1 MVHVKGPGMVVTE
14 VALESRYLLGNYIDT
29 FAPGHYARVLEAEER
44 AANRLVA
51 FKVMRPEH
59 FGSDGGPRWEARA
72 FVNEADLLV
81 RLTDSPAAV
90 RLYDCGYISS
100 GAERP
105 DGGEILSL
113 GTNISAYR
121 EQLYPCI
128 AKGWRPYLALE
139 LMPRHHNL
147 FYVMKPSGTNGRRR
161 LPTEEG
167 IDLALQFGAFLQEAH
182 RQRIVYLDH
191 KLEHVY
197 WDGAT
202 LRIIDFNSSR
212 LLETGTHT
220 VDQSVQQDVHNLCVG
235 ILYPVFTGLS
245 PQKGTLMPQPA
256 SQSEVET
263 RYTDINDLDFGVEP
277 TLSPGLQELLQQGAR
292 QNLADARALIAGL
305 ERVAARHGWHFP
317 GMHTSPALQQ
327 AREQIRT
334 GLEQLRSGQDAMRLA
349 RESLLEAMI
358 LDEINE
364 ELEAELRRLLNQI
377 NTALNHRV
385 IP

>member
-1 MVHVKGPGMVVTE
+1 MAVSE

-29 FAPGHYARVLEAEER
+29 FAPGHYARVLEAEDR
-44 AANRLVA
+44 VANRMVA

-59 FGSDGGPRWEARA
+59 IAPDGGGPRWEARA
-72 FVNEADLLV
+72 FVNEADLLL
-81 RLTDSPAAV
+81 RLADSRAPV

-100 GAERP
+100 GGERP
-105 DGGEILSL
+105 DGGEIESL
-113 GTNISAYR
+113 GTNITAFR
-121 EQLYPCI
+121 EQLFPCI

-139 LMPRHHNL
+139 LLPRQHNL
-147 FYVMKPSGTNGRRR
+147 FYLMKPSGQNGRRR

-167 IDLALQFGAFLQEAH
+167 IDLALQFGEFLQEAH
-182 RQRIVYLDH
+182 RQRVVYLDH

-197 WDGAT
+197 WDGKT

-220 VDQSVQQDVHNLCVG
+220 LDQSVQQDVHNLCVG
-235 ILYPVFTGLS
+235 FLYPIFTGLS
-245 PQKGTLMPQPA
+245 PQKSTLMPQPA
-256 SQSEVET
+256 SQAEVDA
-263 RYTDINDLDFGVEP
+263 RYSDVNELDFGVEP

-292 QNLADARALIAGL
+292 QSLPDARAFIAGL

-327 AREQIRT
+327 AREQIRA
-334 GLEQLRSGQDAMRLA
+334 GLDQIRQGQEAMRVA
-349 RESLLEAMI
+349 RECLLEAMI

-364 ELEAELRRLLNQI
+364 ELEAELRRLLSQI
-377 NTALNHRV
+377 NTALHYRV

>member
-1 MVHVKGPGMVVTE
+1 MMAVLE
-14 VALESRYLLGNYIDT
+14 VALETRYALGNYIDT
-29 FAPGHYARVLEAEER
+29 FAPGHYARVLEAEDR
-44 AANRLVA
+44 QTGQSVA

-59 FGSDGGPRWEARA
+59 FAPDGGPRWEARA

-81 RLTDSPAAV
+81 RLKDSPAAV
-90 RLYDCGYISS
+90 RFYDCGYISS
-100 GAERP
+100 RPERP

-113 GTNISAYR
+113 GTNVAAFR

-139 LMPRHHNL
+139 LLPRQNNL
-147 FYVMKPSGTNGRRR
+147 FYVMKPSGSNGRRR

-167 IDLALQFGAFLQEAH
+167 IDLALQFGAFLHAAH
-182 RQRIVYLDH
+182 QQRIVYLDH

-197 WDGAT
+197 WDGTT

-220 VDQSVQQDVHNLCVG
+220 LDQSIVQDVHNLCVG
-235 ILYPVFTGLS
+235 VLYPIFTGLL
-245 PQKGTLMPQPA
+245 PQKSTLMPQPA
-256 SQSEVET
+256 SQAEVEE
-263 RYTDINDLDFGVEP
+263 RYKDVNHLDFGVEP
-277 TLSPGLQELLQQGAR
+277 TLSHGLQELLQQGAR
-292 QNLADARALIAGL
+292 HDLPNARAFIAGL
-305 ERVAARHGWHFP
+305 ERVAVRHGWHFP
-317 GMHTSPALQQ
+317 GVHTSPALQQ
-327 AREQIRT
+327 ARQQIRS
-334 GLEQLRSGQDAMRLA
+334 GLEQLRSGQEAMRLA

-377 NTALNHRV
+377 NVALNHRV